1 MTQGN
6 RLRVYAIYT
15 ATTSTTTCNFVQDAI
30 SPAEGKC
37 PRNRL
42 TGHPVLPS
50 VTIRNATQPKRDDS
64 ARHTDPY
71 FLAGE
76 TLVTRTGPLL
86 PASAPSSPPMYLV
99 PPAKFGRARQDAPHH
114 LDTPTGQLTGHP
126 PIGQPQHPPRTLRVL
141 LDDPAAAA
149 LSLRAHMQPAD
160 LQELLLILATAAADG
175 LRDRQNSGRPPPPDL
190 SARRPSIIE

>member
-1 MTQGN
+1 MQFRLRCNFTSRVKCPHN
-6 RLRVYAIYT
+6 RLDV
-15 ATTSTTTCNFVQDAI
+15 
-30 SPAEGKC
+30 
-37 PRNRL
+37 
-42 TGHPVLPS
+42 HPVLPS

-76 TLVTRTGPLL
+76 TLVARTGPLL

-99 PPAKFGRARQDAPHH
+99 PPARFGRAHQDAPHH
-114 LDTPTGQLTGHP
+114 LNTPTGQLTGP
-126 PIGQPQHPPRTLRVL
+126 PDRPTPAPARTLRVL

-149 LSLRAHMQPAD
+149 LSLRTPMQPAD
-160 LQELLLILATAAADG
+160 LQELLLILATAAADA